1 MHRKMGKYQVKAA
14 MEEGGESVESNYIE
28 HPIDNSD
35 SPPIQKTVKGRV
47 YSRLPTTDRDFRTK
61 RIASKYPHPINYT
74 TLYVQI
80 AYINS
85 TPCITLLQLLYS

>member
-1 MHRKMGKYQVKAA
+1 
-14 MEEGGESVESNYIE
+14 MEEGGESTESNHIE

-47 YSRLPTTDRDFRTK
+47 YSRFPTTDKDP
-61 RIASKYPHPINYT
+61 RIKYIANKYPRPINYT
-74 TLYVQI
+74 TLYMQM

-85 TPCITLLQLLYS
+85 TLYITLL